1 MPGPSSVD
9 VYLATL
15 PAPQQA
21 ALGRVREAVRRLAP
35 NAVETISYGMPGF
48 KMNGRGLLWFAGWK
62 SHCSLYPLT
71 DAFLAEHA
79 GELEGFERTKGSLH
93 FTPER
98 PLPDDLLEA
107 LIRARLADLG
117 AGRR

>member
-9 VYLATL
+9 AYLAAL

-21 ALGRVREAVRRLAP
+21 ALGRVRDAVRRLAP
-35 NAVETISYGMPGF
+35 DAVEAISYGMPGF
-48 KMNGRGLLWFAGWK
+48 KINDRGLLWFAGWK

-71 DAFLAEHA
+71 DAFLAERA
-79 GELEGFERTKGSLH
+79 VELEGFERTKGSLH

-98 PLPDDLLEA
+98 PLSDDLLEA
-107 LIRARLADLG
+107 LVRSRLADLG
-117 AGRR
+117 ANRR

>member
-1 MPGPSSVD
+1 MPDASSVD

-15 PAPQQA
+15 PTPQQA
-21 ALGRVREAVRRLAP
+21 ALQRVRDAVRRLVP
-35 NAVETISYGMPGF
+35 DAVEAISYGMPGF
-48 KMNGRGLLWFAGWK
+48 KLKGRGLLWFAGWK

-79 GELEGFERTKGSLH
+79 DELDGFERTKGSLH
-93 FTPER
+93 FTPET